1 MNQIEIYLKNNTNY
15 ESNGDITLFPT
26 SCTYK
31 DSEQEVTLE
40 HPLDDEGRWKFID
53 YENILSIEENGK
65 KKLFRVYNVVKS
77 LYNITAYARPPFYDL
92 IDTILLDVRPTDKNG
107 QEAMDIILKDTGFT
121 GHSNIST
128 INTSYFVRKNIVNSL
143 VGDDENSFI
152 NRWGGE
158 FYTENFDVYIND
170 RIGSDNGLRVEFG
183 YNLEEVEQ
191 DINIEEVVTRIIP
204 IGFNGIML
212 EGDTPWI
219 DSPLINKYT
228 HPKSRVIEFSDV
240 KVKEKEEDQ
249 EGFNTIEEA
258 RAELI
263 KRCNKMFDEGIDK
276 PLVNYKISMINI
288 ENSTAYEDVKKLV
301 KANKGDTVTCYISHL
316 DIDVKARVVDFE
328 KDKLTGEYISIEL
341 GNVVNNFIKEQADIQ
356 QRVNSI
362 LNSEGRVK
370 ADMLNG
376 TINALQTQFKA
387 LRDVSQPMDVL
398 GSIYEDRVENS
409 PTFGSLV
416 FGSMGMMMADKY
428 KPGTTDFDYRTF
440 CTGSGIVAD
449 FITAG
454 ILNANLIKAGL
465 LKSFNGTSWINMED
479 GTFSYGNGALKFDPN
494 NGLSLNDGAVLINK
508 DGIEVTFN
516 NNQGKAIMG
525 SNGFYWQKD
534 SVSKAYH
541 SLTYKGEVSTNANV
555 QVGNLITLPEE
566 FRGKDFEV
574 IVSPKNVKR
583 DGEYVLYWLN
593 CYYTERNTSNG
604 TFKVHGNA
612 DWRSST
618 NGNLSGS
625 TGITVT
631 YVVLA

>member
-1 MNQIEIYLKNNTNY
+1 MIQIYVKTNTNF
-15 ESNGDITLFPT
+15 EANGDITLTPT
-26 SCTYK
+26 QCTYK
-31 DSEQEVTLE
+31 ASEKELYLE
-40 HPLDDEGRWKFID
+40 HFIDEEGRWEYIQSD
-53 YENILSIEENGK
+53 NIVSVQDNGK
-65 KKLFRVYNVVKS
+65 KKFFRIYNVIRS
-77 LYNITAYARPPFYDL
+77 LYKVAAYARPIFYDL
-92 IDTILLDVRPTDKNG
+92 IDHILLDVRPTDKTG
-107 QEAMDIILKDTGFT
+107 QEALDIILNGTGFK

-128 INTSYFVRKNIVNSL
+128 INTAYYVRKNIVQALLS
-143 VGDDENSFI
+143 DDDNSFVS
-152 NRWGGE
+152 RWGGE
-158 FYTENFDVYIND
+158 FYCENFDVYIND
-170 RIGSDNGLRVEFG
+170 KIGSDNGVRIEFG
-183 YNLEEVEQ
+183 YNLNE
-191 DINIEEVVTRIIP
+191 IEENINLDQVVTRIIP
-204 IGFNGIML
+204 LGFNGIML
-212 EGDTPWI
+212 EGDTPWV

-228 HPKSRVIEFSDV
+228 HPRMRVIEFSDV
-240 KVKEKEEDQ
+240 KVKGENNT
-249 EGFNTIEEA
+249 EGFDTIEEA
-258 RAELI
+258 RQELI
-263 KRCNKMFDEGIDK
+263 KRCEKLFEEGLDK
-276 PLVNYKISMINI
+276 PLINYKIDMINLA
-288 ENSTAYEDVKKLV
+288 NTTYYKDFKDLLKL
-301 KANKGDTVTCYISHL
+301 NEGDTVTCYIPHL
-316 DIDVKARVVDFE
+316 DIDVKARVVDFD
-328 KDKLTGEYISIEL
+328 KDMLTLEYISIEL
-341 GNVVNNFIKEQADIQ
+341 GNVVNNFIKDQADIQ

-362 LNSEGRVK
+362 LNSQGQVK

-387 LRDVSQPMDVL
+387 LRDVAQQQDVL
-398 GSIYEDRVENS
+398 GAIYEDRVENS
-409 PTFGSLV
+409 PTFGSLI

-449 FITAG
+449 FITTG
-454 ILNANLIKAGL
+454 ILNANLIKAGI
-465 LKSFNGTSWINMED
+465 LKSFNDSTWINMED
-479 GTFSYGNGALKFDPN
+479 GTFSYGNGVLKFDPK
-494 NGLSLNDGAVLINK
+494 NGISLNDGAVLINK

-541 SLTYKGEVSTNANV
+541 SLTYKGELTTNANV
-555 QVGNLITLPEE
+555 QVGNLITLPDE
-566 FRGKDFEV
+566 FKGKDFEV

>member
-1 MNQIEIYLKNNTNY
+1 MIEIYIKTNTNF
-15 ESNGDITLFPT
+15 EANGDITLTPT
-26 SCTYK
+26 TCTYK
-31 DSEQEVTLE
+31 ASEKELYLE
-40 HPLDDEGRWKFID
+40 HFIDEEGRWEYIQSD
-53 YENILSIEENGK
+53 NIVAVQDNGK
-65 KKLFRVYNVVKS
+65 KKLFRIYNVIRS
-77 LYNITAYARPPFYDL
+77 LYKVVAYARPLFYDL
-92 IDTILLDVRPTDKNG
+92 INLVLLDVRPTNKTG
-107 QEAMDIILKDTGFT
+107 QEALDIILNGTGFK

-128 INTSYFVRKNIVNSL
+128 INTAYYVRKNIVQALLS
-143 VGDDENSFI
+143 DDDNSFVS
-152 NRWGGE
+152 RWGGE
-158 FYTENFDVYIND
+158 FYCENFDVYIND
-170 RIGSDNGLRVEFG
+170 RIGSDNGVRIEFG
-183 YNLEEVEQ
+183 YNLNE
-191 DINIEEVVTRIIP
+191 IEENINLDQVVTRIIP
-204 IGFNGIML
+204 IGFDGIML
-212 EGDTPWI
+212 DGDNPWV

-228 HPKSRVIEFSDV
+228 HPRMRVIEFSDV
-240 KVKEKEEDQ
+240 KVKGDNNT
-249 EGFNTIEEA
+249 EGFDTIEEA
-258 RAELI
+258 RKELI
-263 KRCNKMFDEGIDK
+263 KRCEKLFEEGIDK
-276 PLVNYKISMINI
+276 PLINYKIDMINLA
-288 ENSTAYEDVKKLV
+288 NTTYYKDFKDLLKL
-301 KANKGDTVTCYISHL
+301 NEGDTVTCYIPHL
-316 DIDVKARVVDFE
+316 DIDVKARVVDFD
-328 KDKLTGEYISIEL
+328 KDMLTLEYITIEL
-341 GNVVNNFIKEQADIQ
+341 GNVVNNFIKDQADIQ

-362 LNSEGRVK
+362 LNSQGQVK

-387 LRDVSQPMDVL
+387 LRDVAQQQDVL
-398 GSIYEDRVENS
+398 GAIYEDRVENS

-449 FITAG
+449 SITTG
-454 ILNANLIKAGL
+454 ILNANLIKAGI
-465 LKSFNGTSWINMED
+465 LKSFNGLTWINMED

-494 NGLSLNDGAVLINK
+494 NGISLNDGAVLINK
-508 DGIEVTFN
+508 NGVEVTFN
-516 NNQGKAIMG
+516 NNQGKAKMG
-525 SNGFYWQKD
+525 KDGFYWQKD

-612 DWRSST
+612 DWRNSRD
-618 NGNLSGS
+618 GNLSGS